1 MSVVNDAEM
10 SMSVLIFCLGFF
22 CFFVFLFFFNCSWE
36 NIPFKEVV
44 TTSPGVL

>member
-10 SMSVLIFCLGFF
+10 SMSVLILFGFF
-22 CFFVFLFFFNCSWE
+22 LFFLFFFFNCSWE